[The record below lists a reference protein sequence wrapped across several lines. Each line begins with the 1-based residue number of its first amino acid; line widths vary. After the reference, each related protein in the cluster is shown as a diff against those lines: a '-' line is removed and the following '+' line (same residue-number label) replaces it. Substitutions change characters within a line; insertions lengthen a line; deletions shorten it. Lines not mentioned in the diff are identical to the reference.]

1 MSLNIQHGRSV
12 QFQRPNA
19 DWVSKVIFRIGTA
32 SGVVVLADNGKGVP
46 KYISA
51 HDLRRTCTVRL
62 IAAGLPEREAS
73 HIVRHASTETTR
85 RYYAPGD
92 VQSAAETIRKC
103 LSVPRY
109 NEEIE
114 SA

>member
-12 QFQRPNA
+12 QFQRLNA
-19 DWVSKVIFRIGTA
+19 DWVSKVICRIGKA
-32 SGVVVLADNGKGVP
+32 SGVVVLADNRKD
-46 KYISA
+46 ISA

-62 IAAGLPEREAS
+62 IAAGVPEREAS
-73 HIVRHASTETTR
+73 HILRHASTETIR

-92 VQSAAETIRKC
+92 VQSAAKTIRKC

-114 SA
+114 ST